1 MKSPL
6 KMKLFLLCTFVLFMQ
21 VIVFAQPNPPADPS
35 ADPDVPITG
44 IEILIGAGALIGARK
59 IASLRKK
66 SRV

>member
-6 KMKLFLLCTFVLFMQ
+6 KIKLFLLCTFVFLMQ
-21 VIVFAQPNPPADPS
+21 GIVFAQVIPPADPS
-35 ADPDVPITG
+35 SDPDVPITG

-66 SRV
+66 SGK